1 VNGEQQNAAEA
12 LAEELGK
19 ASGQAGLARVEQ
31 ESRQEQGQ
39 RQEQPPEFGQG
50 GARGGVGVG
59 DETLGVE
66 SAMELFALGRERI
79 GRVVAGQREL
89 IDQALLTLLC
99 GGHALVEGVP
109 GVAKTLAVKTLA
121 RFLSL
126 AFQRVQGTPDMMPA
140 DILGTN
146 VFSPQTNAFALHKG
160 PVFTQFLLADEINRM
175 PPRTQAALLEAMEE
189 RQVTMDREAHALDAY
204 FTVFATQ
211 NPLEFE
217 GTYPLPEAQLD
228 RFLLKIRVGYP
239 TLAEERVVL
248 ERHHASAEGKPLA
261 QIEIEPIPFAVLARA
276 RAEVAAV
283 RVEPALFDYL
293 LAVVRRTREWPAIAL
308 GASPRAA
315 AALLLVAKGYAARDG
330 RDFMLPDDV
339 KQAALPVLR
348 HRLSLRPEAE
358 LEGFD
363 PDRVIADVLAAT
375 ALPK

>member
-1 VNGEQQNAAEA
+1 VD
-12 LAEELGK
+12 
-19 ASGQAGLARVEQ
+19 
-31 ESRQEQGQ
+31 EQGIVEG
-39 RQEQPPEFGQG
+39 QEV
-50 GARGGVGVG
+50 VGVS
-59 DETLGVE
+59 
-66 SAMELFALGRERI
+66 SALRLFEQGRAQI
-79 GRVVAGQREL
+79 GRVIAGQTEL

-126 AFQRVQGTPDMMPA
+126 EFQRVQGTPDMMPA
-140 DILGTN
+140 DILGTM
-146 VFSPQTNAFALHKG
+146 VFSQRTNDFSLHKG

-175 PPRTQAALLEAMEE
+175 PPRTQAALLESMEE
-189 RQVTMDREAHALDAY
+189 RQVTMDGDAHRLDDF

-239 TLAEERVVL
+239 TLAEEREVL
-248 ERHHASAEGKPLA
+248 ERHHASLEAKDLERRELELIDHA
-261 QIEIEPIPFAVLARA
+261 LLRAA
-276 RAEVAAV
+276 RAEVRAV

-293 LAVVRRTREWPAIAL
+293 LAVARRTREWPTIGL
-308 GASPRAA
+308 GASPRAT

-330 RDFMLPDDV
+330 RDFLIPDDV
-339 KQAALPVLR
+339 KLAALPVLR

-358 LEGFD
+358 LEGYD